1 MNLELIKLDNL
12 EENIF
17 SEVAEQTAD
26 FIHPQQEKD
35 KFGNLKYDNRGKPK
49 YEDTNKS
56 TQLRKF
62 YDELVMW
69 HDKVFYATD
78 RSAAYRQAAPFIH
91 MLKAKVAYS
100 QGRGHVD
107 QNFVEVFNKIIS
119 EIKSPETLKH
129 AKLFFEAVLGFRKA
143 KEQK

>member
-35 KFGNLKYDNRGKPK
+35 KFGNLKY
-49 YEDTNKS
+49 EDTNKS

-69 HDKVFYATD
+69 HDKVFHATD

>member
-35 KFGNLKYDNRGKPK
+35 KFGNLKY
-49 YEDTNKS
+49 TNKS

-69 HDKVFYATD
+69 HDKVFHATD

>member
-1 MNLELIKLDNL
+1 M
-12 EENIF
+12 
-17 SEVAEQTAD
+17 
-26 FIHPQQEKD
+26 
-35 KFGNLKYDNRGKPK
+35 
-49 YEDTNKS
+49 
-56 TQLRKF
+56 LR
-62 YDELVMW
+62 
-69 HDKVFYATD
+69 
-78 RSAAYRQAAPFIH
+78 
-91 MLKAKVAYS
+91 AKVAYS

>member
-1 MNLELIKLDNL
+1 MNQELIKLIKLDSL
-12 EENIF
+12 AEDIF
-17 SEVAEQTAD
+17 SKVA
-26 FIHPQQEKD
+26 
-35 KFGNLKYDNRGKPK
+35 YDVALCISPLTNERGRVA
-49 YEDTNKS
+49 DTNKS

-69 HDKVFYATD
+69 HDKVFHATD